1 MGFRGIIIRMSPF
14 DVIFVFPYPFS
25 DHPSF
30 PEGLLKRALET
41 SGFSVGIIE
50 TPSWQKKEAFQA
62 LGRPRLFFAIIPGP
76 VDSLVLN
83 YTANRKRRKEDLYQ
97 MGGKAFFP
105 GAPLS
110 IAHKV
115 RPDRTVIVFANRL
128 REAFKGVPIVIGG
141 IEASLRL
148 FAHYDFLENRI
159 RRSILLDSRASI
171 AVAGMGEKQLVALA
185 RLSREGAPLEEAVL
199 QGTARVCA
207 HPPKDCE
214 TVILPS
220 VEAVQ
225 QDPTCLLHAQL
236 LIEKAA
242 LAGKRLAQEQGGRYI
257 VAEPREVYVRS
268 DLDSIY
274 GLPYSRSHSGHKRLS
289 PALQMNLFSIDTHRG
304 CGGGCAFCA
313 IGVHQGK
320 GVISRSKGSI
330 LDEARRLTRHP
341 RWRGFISDVGG
352 PSAEMYGMDC
362 VEGACVRA
370 SCLFPKVCSRLPPVR
385 SFVELLREIRTLP
398 GIEKVF
404 VGSGIRYDLF
414 LNHPDLLKEILTYHV
429 GRFLRI
435 APEHTQGPVLALMR
449 KPAFESL
456 KTFVRLFHRINRGL
470 KRPVEL
476 RPYLIVGHPGET
488 PEDVREMAKR
498 LKGLSLPATD
508 VQIFTP
514 TPGTLATAMYYAEM
528 SPNGKS
534 IPVEKRISVLVER
547 KALLTGGQAG

>member
-1 MGFRGIIIRMSPF
+1 MSPF

-225 QDPTCLLHAQL
+225 QD
-236 LIEKAA
+236 
-242 LAGKRLAQEQGGRYI
+242 
-257 VAEPREVYVRS
+257 
-268 DLDSIY
+268 
-274 GLPYSRSHSGHKRLS
+274 
-289 PALQMNLFSIDTHRG
+289 
-304 CGGGCAFCA
+304 
-313 IGVHQGK
+313 
-320 GVISRSKGSI
+320 
-330 LDEARRLTRHP
+330 RRACCTRN
-341 RWRGFISDVGG
+341 
-352 PSAEMYGMDC
+352 Y
-362 VEGACVRA
+362 
-370 SCLFPKVCSRLPPVR
+370 
-385 SFVELLREIRTLP
+385 
-398 GIEKVF
+398 
-404 VGSGIRYDLF
+404 
-414 LNHPDLLKEILTYHV
+414 
-429 GRFLRI
+429 
-435 APEHTQGPVLALMR
+435 
-449 KPAFESL
+449 
-456 KTFVRLFHRINRGL
+456 
-470 KRPVEL
+470 
-476 RPYLIVGHPGET
+476 
-488 PEDVREMAKR
+488 
-498 LKGLSLPATD
+498 
-508 VQIFTP
+508 
-514 TPGTLATAMYYAEM
+514 
-528 SPNGKS
+528 
-534 IPVEKRISVLVER
+534 
-547 KALLTGGQAG
+547 

>member
-1 MGFRGIIIRMSPF
+1 MSPF
-14 DVIFVFPYPFS
+14 DVIFVLPYPFA

-30 PEGLLKRALET
+30 PEGLLKRALEAF
-41 SGFSVGIIE
+41 GFSVGIIE
-50 TPSWQKKEAFQA
+50 TPSWQKKDAFQV

-128 REAFKGVPIVIGG
+128 REAFKGVSIVIGG

-185 RLSREGAPLEEAVL
+185 RLSREGAPLEEAAI

-207 HPPKDCE
+207 SAPEDRE

-220 VEAVQ
+220 LEEVQ
-225 QDPTCLLHAQL
+225 QDPTGLLHAQL
-236 LIEKAA
+236 LIEKAG

-257 VAEPREVYVRS
+257 VSEPREVYVRG
-268 DLDSIY
+268 DLDFVY
-274 GLPYSRSHSGHKRLS
+274 GLPYSRSHSGHKGLS

-320 GVISRSKGSI
+320 GVISRSRESI
-330 LDEARRLTRHP
+330 LEEARRMMRHP

-362 VEGACVRA
+362 GEGACVRT
-370 SCLFPKVCSRLPPVR
+370 SCLFPKVCSRLPPVS
-385 SFVELLREIRTLP
+385 SFVELLRDIRALP

-404 VGSGIRYDLF
+404 LGSGIRYDLF

-435 APEHTQGPVLALMR
+435 APEHTEGPVLALMR

-456 KTFVRLFHRINRGL
+456 KAFVRLFHRVNRDL

-488 PEDVREMAKR
+488 PEDVREMARR
-498 LKGLSLPATD
+498 LKALSLPATD

>member
-1 MGFRGIIIRMSPF
+1 MYPTPFRVIIGDMPPF
-14 DVIFVFPYPFS
+14 DVIFVLPYPFA

-30 PEGLLKRALET
+30 PEGLLKKALEA

-50 TPSWQKKEAFQA
+50 TPSWQKKEAFQG
-62 LGRPRLFFAIIPGP
+62 LGRPRLFFAIISGP

-97 MGGKAFFP
+97 WGGKAFFD
-105 GAPLS
+105 GTPLS
-110 IAHKV
+110 VAHKI

-148 FAHYDFLENRI
+148 FAHYDFLEDRI
-159 RRSILLDSRASI
+159 RRSILLDSRAAI
-171 AVAGMGEKQLVALA
+171 AVTGMGERQLVALA
-185 RLSREGAPLEEAVL
+185 RSCREGIPLEEAAL

-207 HPPKDCE
+207 GPPDGQE

-220 VEAVQ
+220 LEEVQ
-225 QDPTCLLHAQL
+225 HDPVRLLDAQV
-236 LIEKAA
+236 LIEKAR
-242 LAGKRLAQEQGGRYI
+242 LAGKRLAQGQGGRYI
-257 VAEPREVYVRS
+257 VAEPSEVYSRS

-274 GLPYSRSHSGHKRLS
+274 GRPYRRSHLDRKALS

-304 CGGGCAFCA
+304 CGGECAFCA

-320 GVISRSKGSI
+320 RVISRSRESI
-330 LDEARRLTRHP
+330 VGEAHRLIRHP
-341 RWRGFISDVGG
+341 RWRGFISDLGG

-362 VEGACVRA
+362 GEGSCVRG
-370 SCLFPKVCSRLPPVR
+370 SCLFPKVCPRLPPVR
-385 SFVELLREIRTLP
+385 SFVELLREIRALS
-398 GIEKVF
+398 GIQKVF
-404 VGSGIRYDLF
+404 LGSGIRYDLF
-414 LNHPDLLKEILTYHV
+414 LNHPDLLKEILLYHV

-435 APEHTQGPVLALMR
+435 APEHTQGTVLSLMR
-449 KPAFESL
+449 KPPFESL
-456 KTFVRLFHRINRGL
+456 KAFVRLFQRVSRGL
-470 KRPVEL
+470 SRPVEL

-488 PEDVREMAKR
+488 PVDVREMASR
-498 LKGLSLPATD
+498 LKALSLPATD

-528 SPNGKS
+528 APDRRP
-534 IPVEKRISVLVER
+534 IPVEKRISALVER
-547 KALLTGGQAG
+547 KALLT